1 MNVSRELSNDYYHFK
16 ANSKDVELQL
26 CISANFVS
34 IVSKISYQNFKKINT
49 TFFLKKSRVKFFF
62 LLFSI
67 SKIFTPLS
75 PREKKF
81 LKNGNTLNS
90 IASVDSTTIWNDCL
104 AIIQQEVD
112 ENSFATWF
120 KPIIPLRTDGEILTI
135 QVPSQF
141 FYEWLEDHF
150 VPVLKKAVH
159 QVLGKGGRLEYS
171 VVVDSGNKQSPPV
184 MVNYPNGN
192 GTNKNGNV
200 QPVNGSDVYSPF
212 SFRALN
218 PQTVNSRLNPNYT
231 FDNFIEGD
239 CNRLA
244 RSAGLAVSKKPGVTS
259 FNPLM
264 LYGGVGV
271 GKTHLVQAIGN
282 EIKKSL
288 PHKIVLYVDQNDF
301 TSQFLNALQ
310 NNKMQDFQNFYLQVD
325 LLILDDVQFLAGRE
339 KTQEI
344 FFHIFNQLHQS
355 GKQIIM
361 TSDCPPRDLKGF
373 QERLLSRFKWG
384 LTADL
389 QEPDFETKLAI
400 INKKMQSD
408 GIDIPKDVA
417 EYLAYSVDTNLRD
430 MEGVLNSLLFHAT
443 LLKKEI
449 DLELAKEV
457 LKNIVKEIQSDVS
470 VDYIQKT
477 VADYFKVELEA
488 MKGKV
493 KKREIVIPRQT
504 AMYFCKRYTQ
514 LTLALIGENF
524 GGRDHSTV
532 IHALES
538 VEDMM
543 KTDANFKNSI
553 EELTKKF
560 KSRISA

>member
-1 MNVSRELSNDYYHFK
+1 MVVDYGTVW
-16 ANSKDVELQL
+16 SD
-26 CISANFVS
+26 CI
-34 IVSKISYQNFKKINT
+34 
-49 TFFLKKSRVKFFF
+49 
-62 LLFSI
+62 
-67 SKIFTPLS
+67 
-75 PREKKF
+75 E
-81 LKNGNTLNS
+81 
-90 IASVDSTTIWNDCL
+90 
-104 AIIQQEVD
+104 IIKQEVD
-112 ENSFATWF
+112 EQSFQTWF
-120 KPIIPLRTDGEILTI
+120 KPIVPLGTENDVLTI

-141 FYEWLEDHF
+141 FYEWLEENY
-150 VPVLKKAVH
+150 VPVLKKAIH
-159 QVLGKGGRLEYS
+159 KVLGPSGRLEYS
-171 VVVDSGNKQSPPV
+171 VVVDSGNKLTPPV
-184 MVNYPNGN
+184 TVQYPNGS
-192 GTNKNGNV
+192 GVKRATNQVVNGN
-200 QPVNGSDVYSPF
+200 GHTEDYSPF
-212 SFRALN
+212 SFKVLN
-218 PQTVNSRLNPNYT
+218 PQTVNSRLNSNYR
-231 FDNFIEGD
+231 FDNFVEGD

-244 RSAGLAVSKKPGVTS
+244 RSAGVAVAKKPGVTS

-271 GKTHLVQAIGN
+271 GKTHLVQAVGN
-282 EIKKSL
+282 EIKRNMPEKV
-288 PHKIVLYVDQNDF
+288 VLYVDQNDF

-310 NNKMQDFQNFYLQVD
+310 NHKIQEFQNYYLQVD

-339 KTQEI
+339 KTQEM

-400 INKKMQSD
+400 IHNKMKSD
-408 GIDIPKDVA
+408 GVEMPREVA

-430 MEGVLNSLLFHAT
+430 MEGVLNSLMFHAT

-457 LKNIVKEIQSDVS
+457 MKNIVKEIQSDVS

-477 VADYFKVELEA
+477 VADFFKVELEA
-488 MKGKV
+488 MKGKI
-493 KKREIVIPRQT
+493 KKREIVIPRQV

-538 VEDMM
+538 VEDLM
-543 KTDANFKNSI
+543 KTDSNFKNSVD
-553 EELTKKF
+553 ELNKKL
-560 KSRISA
+560 KMRMAS

>member
-1 MNVSRELSNDYYHFK
+1 MEVSCGT
-16 ANSKDVELQL
+16 V
-26 CISANFVS
+26 
-34 IVSKISYQNFKKINT
+34 
-49 TFFLKKSRVKFFF
+49 
-62 LLFSI
+62 
-67 SKIFTPLS
+67 
-75 PREKKF
+75 
-81 LKNGNTLNS
+81 
-90 IASVDSTTIWNDCL
+90 WNDCL
-104 AIIQQEVD
+104 EVIRISVEE
-112 ENSFATWF
+112 ENFNTWF
-120 KPIIPLRTDGEILTI
+120 KPITPLRVEGDILTI

-141 FYEWLEDHF
+141 FYEWLEDNY
-150 VPVLKKAVH
+150 VSVLKKAIH
-159 QVLGKGGRLEYS
+159 TVLGPTGRLEYS
-171 VVVDSGNKQSPPV
+171 VVVDSGNQQAPPV
-184 MVNYPNGN
+184 AVSYPANGI
-192 GTNKNGNV
+192 GGRRTGSTPGGNF
-200 QPVNGSDVYSPF
+200 GADDYSPF
-212 SFRALN
+212 NLKAVN
-218 PQTVNSRLNPNYT
+218 PQNINSRLNPAYS
-231 FDNFIEGD
+231 FDNFVEGD

-244 RSAGLAVSKKPGVTS
+244 RSAGLAVAKKPGVTS

-271 GKTHLVQAIGN
+271 GKTHLVQAVGN
-282 EIKKSL
+282 EIKNNMPAKV
-288 PHKIVLYVDQNDF
+288 VLYVDQNDF
-301 TSQFLNALQ
+301 TNQFLNALQ
-310 NNKMQDFQNFYLQVD
+310 NHRLQDFQNFYLQVD

-339 KTQEI
+339 KTQEM

-400 INKKMQSD
+400 INRKMQAD
-408 GIDIPKDVA
+408 GIEIPTEVS

-430 MEGVLNSLLFHAT
+430 MEGVLNSLIFHAT

-457 LKNIVKEIQSDVS
+457 LKNIIKEIQSDVS
-470 VDYIQKT
+470 VDFIQKT
-477 VADYFKVELEA
+477 VAEYFKCDLDA

-493 KKREIVIPRQT
+493 KKREIVIPRQV
-504 AMYFCKRYTQ
+504 AMYFCKRFTQ

-543 KTDANFKNSI
+543 KTDANFKNSVD
-553 EELTKKF
+553 ELGKKL
-560 KSRISA
+560 KLRVL

>member
-1 MNVSRELSNDYYHFK
+1 M
-16 ANSKDVELQL
+16 
-26 CISANFVS
+26 
-34 IVSKISYQNFKKINT
+34 
-49 TFFLKKSRVKFFF
+49 
-62 LLFSI
+62 
-67 SKIFTPLS
+67 
-75 PREKKF
+75 
-81 LKNGNTLNS
+81 GN
-90 IASVDSTTIWNDCL
+90 A
-104 AIIQQEVD
+104 
-112 ENSFATWF
+112 
-120 KPIIPLRTDGEILTI
+120 
-135 QVPSQF
+135 
-141 FYEWLEDHF
+141 
-150 VPVLKKAVH
+150 
-159 QVLGKGGRLEYS
+159 GRLEYS
-171 VVVDSGNKQSPPV
+171 VIVDSGNQRNPPL

-192 GTNKNGNV
+192 GLKRNNLQQVTHNHTE
-200 QPVNGSDVYSPF
+200 DYSPF
-212 SFRALN
+212 SFKALN
-218 PQTVNSRLNPNYT
+218 PLTVNSRLNAMYT
-231 FDNFIEGD
+231 FDNFVEGD

-244 RSAGLAVSKKPGVTS
+244 RSAGVAVAKKPGVTS

-282 EIKKSL
+282 EIKKNL
-288 PHKIVLYVDQNDF
+288 PAKIVLYVDQNDF

-310 NNKMQDFQNFYLQVD
+310 NHKIQEFQNYYLQVD

-339 KTQEI
+339 KTQEM

-400 INKKMQSD
+400 IHNKMESD
-408 GIDIPKDVA
+408 GIEIPTEVA

-430 MEGVLNSLLFHAT
+430 MEGVLNSMIFHAT

-470 VDYIQKT
+470 VDFIQKT
-477 VADYFKVELEA
+477 VADYFKVDIELLKA
-488 MKGKV
+488 KV
-493 KKREIVIPRQT
+493 KKREIVIPRQL

-543 KTDANFKNSI
+543 KTDSNFKNSV
-553 EELTKKF
+553 EELTKKL
-560 KSRISA
+560 KVRMAS

>member
-1 MNVSRELSNDYYHFK
+1 MEVDCGTVWTDCLEVIKESVGE
-16 ANSKDVELQL
+16 E
-26 CISANFVS
+26 
-34 IVSKISYQNFKKINT
+34 NFK
-49 TFFLKKSRVKFFF
+49 
-62 LLFSI
+62 
-67 SKIFTPLS
+67 
-75 PREKKF
+75 
-81 LKNGNTLNS
+81 
-90 IASVDSTTIWNDCL
+90 
-104 AIIQQEVD
+104 
-112 ENSFATWF
+112 TWF
-120 KPIIPLRTDGEILTI
+120 NPIVPLRVDGDVLTI

-141 FYEWLEDHF
+141 FYEWLEDNY

-159 QVLGKGGRLEYS
+159 TVLGPTGRLEYS
-171 VVVDSGNKQSPPV
+171 VIVDSGNTSNPPV
-184 MVNYPNGN
+184 AVHYPNGM
-192 GTNKNGNV
+192 GNKRSN
-200 QPVNGSDVYSPF
+200 VNGVANEDYSPF
-212 SFRALN
+212 TFRAIN
-218 PQTVNSRLNPNYT
+218 THAVNSRLNPSYS

-244 RSAGLAVSKKPGVTS
+244 RSAGLAVAKKPGTTS

-282 EIKKSL
+282 EIKNNMPGKL
-288 PHKIVLYVDQNDF
+288 VLYVDQNDF
-301 TSQFLNALQ
+301 TTQFLNALQ
-310 NNKMQDFQNFYLQVD
+310 NNKLQDFQNFYLQVD
-325 LLILDDVQFLAGRE
+325 LLILDDVQFLSGRE

-344 FFHIFNQLHQS
+344 FFSIFNQLHQT

-400 INKKMQSD
+400 IHRKMQAD
-408 GIDIPKDVA
+408 GIEIPTEVA

-430 MEGVLNSLLFHAT
+430 MEGVLNSLIFHAT
-443 LLKKEI
+443 LLKKDI

-457 LKNIVKEIQSDVS
+457 LKNIIKEIQSDVS
-470 VDYIQKT
+470 VDFIQKT
-477 VADYFKVELEA
+477 VAEYFKVDLDSL
-488 MKGKV
+488 KSKI
-493 KKREIVIPRQT
+493 KKREIVIPRQV

-543 KTDANFKNSI
+543 KTDVNFKGSV
-553 EELTKKF
+553 EELGKKL
-560 KSRISA
+560 KLRMN

>member
-1 MNVSRELSNDYYHFK
+1 MVVDCSTVWSDCLEVIRQ
-16 ANSKDVELQL
+16 DVDE
-26 CISANFVS
+26 
-34 IVSKISYQNFKKINT
+34 QNFN
-49 TFFLKKSRVKFFF
+49 
-62 LLFSI
+62 
-67 SKIFTPLS
+67 
-75 PREKKF
+75 
-81 LKNGNTLNS
+81 
-90 IASVDSTTIWNDCL
+90 
-104 AIIQQEVD
+104 
-112 ENSFATWF
+112 TWF
-120 KPIIPLRTDGEILTI
+120 KPISPLKNEADVLTI

-141 FYEWLEDHF
+141 FYEWLEEHY
-150 VPVLKKAVH
+150 VPVLKKAIH
-159 QVLGKGGRLEYS
+159 QVMGPNGRLEYS
-171 VVVDSGNKQSPPV
+171 VVVDSGNHKNPPL

-192 GTNKNGNV
+192 GTKRYPFQTANGNA
-200 QPVNGSDVYSPF
+200 PHEDYSPF
-212 SFRALN
+212 TFKALN

-231 FDNFIEGD
+231 FDNFVEGD

-244 RSAGLAVSKKPGVTS
+244 RSAGVAVAKKPGVTS

-282 EIKKSL
+282 EIKRNL
-288 PHKIVLYVDQNDF
+288 PDKIVLYIDQNDF

-310 NNKMQDFQNFYLQVD
+310 NHKIQEFQNYYLQVD

-339 KTQEI
+339 KTQEM

-400 INKKMQSD
+400 IHNKMQSD
-408 GIDIPKDVA
+408 GIEIPTEVA

-443 LLKKEI
+443 LLKKDI

-457 LKNIVKEIQSDVS
+457 LKNIVKEIQADVS

-477 VADYFKVELEA
+477 VADYFKVELEQ
-488 MKGKV
+488 MKSKV
-493 KKREIVIPRQT
+493 KKREIVIPRQV

-543 KTDANFKNSI
+543 KTDANFKNSV
-553 EELTKKF
+553 EDLTKKF
-560 KSRISA
+560 KSRMTA

>member
-1 MNVSRELSNDYYHFK
+1 MVAD
-16 ANSKDVELQL
+16 
-26 CISANFVS
+26 C
-34 IVSKISYQNFKKINT
+34 T
-49 TFFLKKSRVKFFF
+49 TV
-62 LLFSI
+62 
-67 SKIFTPLS
+67 
-75 PREKKF
+75 
-81 LKNGNTLNS
+81 
-90 IASVDSTTIWNDCL
+90 WNDCL
-104 AIIQQEVD
+104 EIVKESVGE
-112 ENSFATWF
+112 ENFNTWF
-120 KPIIPLRTDGEILTI
+120 KPIVPLRVEGDVLTI

-141 FYEWLEDHF
+141 FYEWLEDNY
-150 VPVLKKAVH
+150 VTVLKKAVH
-159 QVLGKGGRLEYS
+159 KAIGPDGRLEYS
-171 VVVDSGNKQSPPV
+171 VIVDSGNTQNPPV
-184 MVNYPNGN
+184 TVNYPNGMNGKRTN
-192 GTNKNGNV
+192 GT
-200 QPVNGSDVYSPF
+200 DTDYSPF
-212 SFRALN
+212 TFRALN
-218 PQTVNSRLNPNYT
+218 PQTVNSRLNPSYS
-231 FDNFIEGD
+231 FDNFVEGD

-244 RSAGLAVSKKPGVTS
+244 RSAGVAVAKKPGVTS

-282 EIKKSL
+282 EIKNNM
-288 PHKIVLYVDQNDF
+288 PDKIVLYVDQNDF
-301 TSQFLNALQ
+301 TTQFLNALQ
-310 NNKMQDFQNFYLQVD
+310 NHKLQEFQNFYLQVD

-339 KTQEI
+339 KTQEM

-355 GKQIIM
+355 GKQVIM
-361 TSDCPPRDLKGF
+361 TSDCPPRDMKGF

-400 INKKMQSD
+400 IHRKMQAD
-408 GIDIPKDVA
+408 GIDIPTEVA

-430 MEGVLNSLLFHAT
+430 MEGVLNSLIFHAT

-449 DLELAKEV
+449 DLDLAKEV
-457 LKNIVKEIQSDVS
+457 LKNIIREIQSDVS
-470 VDYIQKT
+470 VDFIQKT
-477 VADYFKVELEA
+477 VSEYFKVDLDA

-493 KKREIVIPRQT
+493 KKREIVIPRQV

-543 KTDANFKNSI
+543 KTDSNFKASV
-553 EELTKKF
+553 EELGKKL
-560 KSRISA
+560 KMRMN

>member
-1 MNVSRELSNDYYHFK
+1 MEVITCTAVWNSCLEIIREGVD
-16 ANSKDVELQL
+16 E
-26 CISANFVS
+26 
-34 IVSKISYQNFKKINT
+34 QNFN
-49 TFFLKKSRVKFFF
+49 
-62 LLFSI
+62 
-67 SKIFTPLS
+67 
-75 PREKKF
+75 
-81 LKNGNTLNS
+81 
-90 IASVDSTTIWNDCL
+90 
-104 AIIQQEVD
+104 
-112 ENSFATWF
+112 TWF
-120 KPIIPLRTDGEILTI
+120 KPITPLRNDADVLTI

-141 FYEWLEDHF
+141 FYEWLEEHY
-150 VPVLKKAVH
+150 VPVLKKAIH
-159 QVLGKGGRLEYS
+159 EVLGINGRLEYS
-171 VVVDSGNKQSPPV
+171 VIVDSGNHRNPPL

-192 GTNKNGNV
+192 GLKRNDLQHVSGNLE
-200 QPVNGSDVYSPF
+200 DYSPF
-212 SFRALN
+212 SFKALN
-218 PQTVNSRLNPNYT
+218 PQTVNSRLNPTYT
-231 FDNFIEGD
+231 FDNFVEGD

-244 RSAGLAVSKKPGVTS
+244 RSAGVAVAKKPGVTS

-282 EIKKSL
+282 EIKRNL
-288 PHKIVLYVDQNDF
+288 PSKIVLYVDQNDF

-310 NNKMQDFQNFYLQVD
+310 NHKIQEFQNYYLQVD

-339 KTQEI
+339 KTQEM

-400 INKKMQSD
+400 IHNKMESD
-408 GIDIPKDVA
+408 GIEIPIEVA

-430 MEGVLNSLLFHAT
+430 MEGVLNSLIFHAT
-443 LLKKEI
+443 LLKKKI

-470 VDYIQKT
+470 VDFIQKI
-477 VADYFKVELEA
+477 VADYFKVDIELLKA
-488 MKGKV
+488 KV
-493 KKREIVIPRQT
+493 KRREIVIPRQL

-543 KTDANFKNSI
+543 KTDPNFKNSVD
-553 EELTKKF
+553 ELSKKL
-560 KSRISA
+560 KLRVAS

>member
-1 MNVSRELSNDYYHFK
+1 M
-16 ANSKDVELQL
+16 
-26 CISANFVS
+26 
-34 IVSKISYQNFKKINT
+34 
-49 TFFLKKSRVKFFF
+49 
-62 LLFSI
+62 
-67 SKIFTPLS
+67 
-75 PREKKF
+75 
-81 LKNGNTLNS
+81 
-90 IASVDSTTIWNDCL
+90 
-104 AIIQQEVD
+104 
-112 ENSFATWF
+112 
-120 KPIIPLRTDGEILTI
+120 
-135 QVPSQF
+135 
-141 FYEWLEDHF
+141 
-150 VPVLKKAVH
+150 
-159 QVLGKGGRLEYS
+159 
-171 VVVDSGNKQSPPV
+171 
-184 MVNYPNGN
+184 NGN
-192 GTNKNGNV
+192 GMHE
-200 QPVNGSDVYSPF
+200 DYSPF
-212 SFRALN
+212 SFKALN
-218 PQTVNSRLNPNYT
+218 PQTVNSRLNPAYT
-231 FDNFIEGD
+231 FNNFVEGD

-244 RSAGLAVSKKPGVTS
+244 RSAGVAVAKKPGTTS

-282 EIKKSL
+282 EIKKNL
-288 PHKIVLYVDQNDF
+288 PEKIVLYVDQNDF

-310 NNKMQDFQNFYLQVD
+310 NHKIQEFQNYYLQVD

-361 TSDCPPRDLKGF
+361 TSDCPPRDMKGF

-400 INKKMQSD
+400 IGNKMQSD
-408 GIDIPKDVA
+408 GIEIPTEVA

-470 VDYIQKT
+470 VDFIQKT
-477 VADYFKVELEA
+477 VADYFKVSLEQ
-488 MKGKV
+488 MKSKV
-493 KKREIVIPRQT
+493 KKREFVIPRQV

-514 LTLALIGENF
+514 LTLALIGGNF

-543 KTDANFKNSI
+543 KTDANFKNSVDD
-553 EELTKKF
+553 LTKKF
-560 KSRISA
+560 KSRMTGQ

>member
-1 MNVSRELSNDYYHFK
+1 MK
-16 ANSKDVELQL
+16 
-26 CISANFVS
+26 
-34 IVSKISYQNFKKINT
+34 
-49 TFFLKKSRVKFFF
+49 
-62 LLFSI
+62 
-67 SKIFTPLS
+67 
-75 PREKKF
+75 
-81 LKNGNTLNS
+81 S
-90 IASVDSTTIWNDCL
+90 IASVDSATIWNDCL
-104 AIIQQEVD
+104 AIIKLEVD
-112 ENSFATWF
+112 EHGFETWF
-120 KPIIPLRTDGEILTI
+120 KPIVPLRTNGEVLTI

-141 FYEWLEDHF
+141 FYEWLEDHY

-159 QVLGKGGRLEYS
+159 QVLGKSGRLEYS

-192 GTNKNGNV
+192 GTNKSGNV

-212 SFRALN
+212 SFKALN

-408 GIDIPKDVA
+408 GIEIPKEVA

-457 LKNIVKEIQSDVS
+457 LKNIVKEIQADVS

-488 MKGKV
+488 MKGKI

>member
-1 MNVSRELSNDYYHFK
+1 MEVN
-16 ANSKDVELQL
+16 
-26 CISANFVS
+26 C
-34 IVSKISYQNFKKINT
+34 T
-49 TFFLKKSRVKFFF
+49 TV
-62 LLFSI
+62 
-67 SKIFTPLS
+67 
-75 PREKKF
+75 
-81 LKNGNTLNS
+81 
-90 IASVDSTTIWNDCL
+90 WNDCL
-104 AIIQQEVD
+104 EIIRQSVD
-112 ENSFATWF
+112 EQNFNTWF
-120 KPIIPLRTDGEILTI
+120 KPIIPVRVEHDVLTI

-141 FYEWLEDHF
+141 FYEWLEEHY
-150 VPVLKKAVH
+150 VPVLKKAIH
-159 QVLGKGGRLEYS
+159 EVLGESGRLEYS
-171 VVVDSGNKQSPPV
+171 VIVDSGNHRNPPLL
-184 MVNYPNGN
+184 VNYPNGAGMKRSN
-192 GTNKNGNV
+192 AQVHNGNG
-200 QPVNGSDVYSPF
+200 NIEDYSPF
-212 SFRALN
+212 SFKALN
-218 PQTVNSRLNPNYT
+218 PQSVNSRLNPNYT
-231 FDNFIEGD
+231 FENFVEGD

-244 RSAGLAVSKKPGVTS
+244 RSAGIAVSKKPGVTS

-282 EIKKSL
+282 EIKKNL
-288 PHKIVLYVDQNDF
+288 PAKIVLYVDQNDF
-301 TSQFLNALQ
+301 TTQFLNALQ
-310 NNKMQDFQNFYLQVD
+310 NHKMQEFQNFYLQVD

-400 INKKMQSD
+400 IHNKMESD
-408 GIDIPKDVA
+408 GIEIPTEVA

-430 MEGVLNSLLFHAT
+430 MEGVLNSLIFHAT

-457 LKNIVKEIQSDVS
+457 LRNIVKEIQSDVS
-470 VDYIQKT
+470 VDFIQKM
-477 VADYFKVELEA
+477 VAEYFKVDIDSLKA
-488 MKGKV
+488 KV
-493 KKREIVIPRQT
+493 KKREIVIPRQL

-538 VEDMM
+538 VEDMI
-543 KTDANFKNSI
+543 KTDPNFKNSVD
-553 EELTKKF
+553 ELSKKL
-560 KSRISA
+560 KLRVAS

>member
-1 MNVSRELSNDYYHFK
+1 MEVD
-16 ANSKDVELQL
+16 
-26 CISANFVS
+26 C
-34 IVSKISYQNFKKINT
+34 
-49 TFFLKKSRVKFFF
+49 
-62 LLFSI
+62 
-67 SKIFTPLS
+67 
-75 PREKKF
+75 
-81 LKNGNTLNS
+81 GTL
-90 IASVDSTTIWNDCL
+90 WNDCL
-104 AIIQQEVD
+104 EIIR
-112 ENSFATWF
+112 ENVGEENFGTWF
-120 KPIIPLRTDGEILTI
+120 KPIVPVRVDGDVLTI

-141 FYEWLEDHF
+141 FYEWLEDNY
-150 VPVLKKAVH
+150 VPVLKKAINT
-159 QVLGKGGRLEYS
+159 VLGAGGRLEYS
-171 VVVDSGNKQSPPV
+171 VIVDSGNHQNPPV
-184 MVNYPNGN
+184 SVNYPNGARRN
-192 GTNKNGNV
+192 IAAGAGA
-200 QPVNGSDVYSPF
+200 DDYSPF
-212 SFRALN
+212 TFKALN
-218 PQTVNSRLNPNYT
+218 PQTVNSRLNPAYT
-231 FDNFIEGD
+231 FDNFVEGD

-244 RSAGLAVSKKPGVTS
+244 RSAGVAVAKKPGVTS

-282 EIKKSL
+282 EIKNNL
-288 PHKIVLYVDQNDF
+288 RDKIVLYVDQNDF
-301 TSQFLNALQ
+301 TNQFLGALQ
-310 NNKMQDFQNFYLQVD
+310 NHKLQEFQNFYLQVD

-339 KTQEI
+339 KTQEM

-400 INKKMQSD
+400 INRKMQAD
-408 GIDIPKDVA
+408 GIEIPTEVT

-430 MEGVLNSLLFHAT
+430 MEGVLNSLIFHAT

-457 LKNIVKEIQSDVS
+457 LKNIIKEIQSDVS
-470 VDYIQKT
+470 VDFIQKT
-477 VADYFKVELEA
+477 VAEYFKVDVEA
-488 MKGKV
+488 IKGKV
-493 KKREIVIPRQT
+493 KKREFVIPRQV

-543 KTDANFKNSI
+543 KTDVNFKSSV
-553 EELTKKF
+553 EELGKKL
-560 KSRISA
+560 KMRI

>member
-1 MNVSRELSNDYYHFK
+1 MVAD
-16 ANSKDVELQL
+16 
-26 CISANFVS
+26 C
-34 IVSKISYQNFKKINT
+34 T
-49 TFFLKKSRVKFFF
+49 TV
-62 LLFSI
+62 
-67 SKIFTPLS
+67 
-75 PREKKF
+75 
-81 LKNGNTLNS
+81 
-90 IASVDSTTIWNDCL
+90 WNDCL
-104 AIIQQEVD
+104 ETVKESVGE
-112 ENSFATWF
+112 ENFNTWF
-120 KPIIPLRTDGEILTI
+120 KPIVPLGVEGDVLTI

-141 FYEWLEDHF
+141 FYEWLEDNY
-150 VPVLKKAVH
+150 VATLKKALNKA
-159 QVLGKGGRLEYS
+159 LGPAARLEYS
-171 VVVDSGNKQSPPV
+171 VIVDSGNTQNPPV
-184 MVNYPNGN
+184 MVSYPNGMGGKRAGGN
-192 GTNKNGNV
+192 GLD
-200 QPVNGSDVYSPF
+200 SDYSPF
-212 SFRALN
+212 AFKALN
-218 PQTVNSRLNPNYT
+218 PQTVNSRLNPSYT
-231 FDNFIEGD
+231 FDNFVEGD

-244 RSAGLAVSKKPGVTS
+244 RSAGLAVAKKPGVTS

-282 EIKKSL
+282 EIRNSM
-288 PHKIVLYVDQNDF
+288 PSKIVLYVDQNDF
-301 TSQFLNALQ
+301 TTQFLNALQ
-310 NNKMQDFQNFYLQVD
+310 NHKLQDFQNFYLQVD

-339 KTQEI
+339 KTQEM

-355 GKQIIM
+355 GKQVIM
-361 TSDCPPRDLKGF
+361 TSDCPPRDMKGF

-400 INKKMQSD
+400 IHRKMQAD
-408 GIDIPKDVA
+408 GIDIPTEVA

-430 MEGVLNSLLFHAT
+430 MEGVLNSLIFHAT

-449 DLELAKEV
+449 DLDLAKEV
-457 LKNIVKEIQSDVS
+457 LKNIIKEIQSDVS
-470 VDYIQKT
+470 VDFIQKT
-477 VADYFKVELEA
+477 VSEYFKVNLES

-493 KKREIVIPRQT
+493 KKREIVIPRQV

-543 KTDANFKNSI
+543 KTDSNFKSSV
-553 EELTKKF
+553 EELGKKL
-560 KSRISA
+560 KMRMN

>member
-1 MNVSRELSNDYYHFK
+1 ME
-16 ANSKDVELQL
+16 VE
-26 CISANFVS
+26 S
-34 IVSKISYQNFKKINT
+34 
-49 TFFLKKSRVKFFF
+49 
-62 LLFSI
+62 
-67 SKIFTPLS
+67 
-75 PREKKF
+75 
-81 LKNGNTLNS
+81 G
-90 IASVDSTTIWNDCL
+90 TIWNDCL
-104 AIIQQEVD
+104 EIIRKEVD
-112 ENSFATWF
+112 EQNFSTWF
-120 KPIIPLRTDGEILTI
+120 KPIVPLRSDADVLTI

-141 FYEWLEDHF
+141 FYEWLEEHY
-150 VPVLKKAVH
+150 VPVLKKAIH
-159 QVLGKGGRLEYS
+159 SVLGEGARLEYS
-171 VVVDSGNKQSPPV
+171 VIVDSGNHHNPPL
-184 MVNYPNGN
+184 MVNYPNGA
-192 GTNKNGNV
+192 GMKRGAGLHAQNGNG
-200 QPVNGSDVYSPF
+200 NLDDYSPF
-212 SFRALN
+212 SFKALN
-218 PQTVNSRLNPNYT
+218 PHTVNSRLNPNYT
-231 FDNFIEGD
+231 LENFVEGD

-244 RSAGLAVSKKPGVTS
+244 RSAGVAVAKKPGVTS

-288 PHKIVLYVDQNDF
+288 PDKIVLYVDQNDF
-301 TSQFLNALQ
+301 TNQFLNALQ
-310 NNKMQDFQNFYLQVD
+310 NHKLQDFQNFYLQVD

-339 KTQEI
+339 KTQEM

-400 INKKMQSD
+400 IHNKMESD
-408 GIDIPKDVA
+408 GIEIPTEVA

-470 VDYIQKT
+470 VDFIQKT
-477 VADYFKVELEA
+477 VADYFKVSLDSLKA
-488 MKGKV
+488 KV
-493 KKREIVIPRQT
+493 KKREIVIPRQV

-543 KTDANFKNSI
+543 KADSNFKNSV
-553 EELTKKF
+553 EELSKKL
-560 KSRISA
+560 KLRMVS

>member
-1 MNVSRELSNDYYHFK
+1 ME
-16 ANSKDVELQL
+16 
-26 CISANFVS
+26 
-34 IVSKISYQNFKKINT
+34 
-49 TFFLKKSRVKFFF
+49 
-62 LLFSI
+62 
-67 SKIFTPLS
+67 
-75 PREKKF
+75 
-81 LKNGNTLNS
+81 
-90 IASVDSTTIWNDCL
+90 VDCGTAWTDCL
-104 AIIQQEVD
+104 EVIKESVGE
-112 ENSFATWF
+112 ENFNTWF
-120 KPIIPLRTDGEILTI
+120 RPIVPLKVEGDVLTI

-141 FYEWLEDHF
+141 FYEWLEDNY
-150 VPVLKKAVH
+150 VPVLKKALTT
-159 QVLGKGGRLEYS
+159 VLGPSGRLEYS
-171 VVVDSGNKQSPPV
+171 VIVDSGNTSNPPV
-184 MVNYPNGN
+184 AVHYPNGMGGKRPHSN
-192 GTNKNGNV
+192 GVG
-200 QPVNGSDVYSPF
+200 DEYSPF
-212 SFRALN
+212 QFKALN
-218 PQTVNSRLNPNYT
+218 PLTVNSRLNPAYT
-231 FDNFIEGD
+231 FENFVEGD

-244 RSAGLAVSKKPGVTS
+244 RSAGVAVAKKPGTTS

-282 EIKKSL
+282 EIRNNM
-288 PHKIVLYVDQNDF
+288 PNKIVLYVDQNDF
-301 TSQFLNALQ
+301 TTQFLNALQ
-310 NNKMQDFQNFYLQVD
+310 NHKLQEFQNFYLQVD

-361 TSDCPPRDLKGF
+361 TSDCPPRDMKGF

-400 INKKMQSD
+400 IHRKMQAD
-408 GIDIPKDVA
+408 GIDIPTEVA

-430 MEGVLNSLLFHAT
+430 MEGVLNSLIFHAT
-443 LLKKEI
+443 LLKKNI

-457 LKNIVKEIQSDVS
+457 LKNIIKEIQSDVS
-470 VDYIQKT
+470 VDFIQKT
-477 VADYFKVELEA
+477 VSEYFKVDLESL
-488 MKGKV
+488 KSKI
-493 KKREIVIPRQT
+493 KKREIVIPRQV

-543 KTDANFKNSI
+543 KTDPNFKLSVD
-553 EELTKKF
+553 ELGKKL
-560 KSRISA
+560 KLRMN

>member
-1 MNVSRELSNDYYHFK
+1 MSLKKIREIRGVGCFFV
-16 ANSKDVELQL
+16 A
-26 CISANFVS
+26 ANFYTFVTLPCFWGTKRFHLTPITMEVDS
-34 IVSKISYQNFKKINT
+34 ATVWTDCLEIIQKQIDEQNFN
-49 TFFLKKSRVKFFF
+49 
-62 LLFSI
+62 
-67 SKIFTPLS
+67 
-75 PREKKF
+75 
-81 LKNGNTLNS
+81 
-90 IASVDSTTIWNDCL
+90 
-104 AIIQQEVD
+104 
-112 ENSFATWF
+112 TWF
-120 KPIIPLRTDGEILTI
+120 KPIVPLRQEGDVLTI

-141 FYEWLEDHF
+141 FYEWLEENY
-150 VPVLKKAVH
+150 VPLLKKAIH
-159 QVLGKGGRLEYS
+159 SVLGENGRLEYS
-171 VVVDSGNKQSPPV
+171 VIVDSGNQRNPPLT
-184 MVNYPNGN
+184 VNYPNGK
-192 GTNKNGNV
+192 GKNGISGPAEANG
-200 QPVNGSDVYSPF
+200 NGSLDDYSPF
-212 SFRALN
+212 TLRTLD
-218 PQTVNSRLNPNYT
+218 PRTVNSRLNPSYT
-231 FDNFIEGD
+231 FENFVEGD

-244 RSAGLAVSKKPGVTS
+244 RSAGVAVAKKPGVTS

-282 EIKKSL
+282 EIKQKL
-288 PHKIVLYVDQNDF
+288 PGKIVLYVDQNDF
-301 TSQFLNALQ
+301 TNQFLNALQ
-310 NNKMQDFQNFYLQVD
+310 NHKLQDFQNFYLQVD

-339 KTQEI
+339 KTQEM
-344 FFHIFNQLHQS
+344 FFHIFNQLHQT

-400 INKKMQSD
+400 IHNKMQSD
-408 GIDIPKDVA
+408 GIQIPTEVA

-430 MEGVLNSLLFHAT
+430 MEGVLNSLIFHAT

-449 DLELAKEV
+449 DLDLAKEV

-470 VDYIQKT
+470 VDFIQKT
-477 VADYFKVELEA
+477 VGDYFRVEPDA

-493 KKREIVIPRQT
+493 KKREIVIPRQV

-543 KTDANFKNSI
+543 KTDPNFKNSVD
-553 EELTKKF
+553 ELAKKL
-560 KSRISA
+560 KMRMAS

>member
-1 MNVSRELSNDYYHFK
+1 ME
-16 ANSKDVELQL
+16 
-26 CISANFVS
+26 
-34 IVSKISYQNFKKINT
+34 
-49 TFFLKKSRVKFFF
+49 
-62 LLFSI
+62 
-67 SKIFTPLS
+67 
-75 PREKKF
+75 
-81 LKNGNTLNS
+81 
-90 IASVDSTTIWNDCL
+90 VDSTTAWNDCL
-104 AIIQQEVD
+104 EIIRQHVD
-112 ENSFATWF
+112 EQNFNTWF
-120 KPIIPLRTDGEILTI
+120 KPILPLRNEGDVLTI

-141 FYEWLEDHF
+141 FYEWLEEHY
-150 VPVLKKAVH
+150 VPVLKKAIH
-159 QVLGKGGRLEYS
+159 EVLGASGRLEYS
-171 VVVDSGNKQSPPV
+171 VIVDSGNQRNPPL

-192 GTNKNGNV
+192 GLKRNNLQQVTHHGNLE
-200 QPVNGSDVYSPF
+200 DYSPF
-212 SFRALN
+212 SFKALN
-218 PQTVNSRLNPNYT
+218 PLTVNSRLNAMYT
-231 FDNFIEGD
+231 FDNFVEGD

-244 RSAGLAVSKKPGVTS
+244 RSAGVAVAKKPGVTS

-282 EIKKSL
+282 EIKKNL
-288 PHKIVLYVDQNDF
+288 PSKIVLYVDQNDF

-310 NNKMQDFQNFYLQVD
+310 NHKIQEFQNYYLQVD
-325 LLILDDVQFLAGRE
+325 LLILDDVQFLASRE
-339 KTQEI
+339 KTQEM

-361 TSDCPPRDLKGF
+361 TSDCAPRDLKGF

-400 INKKMQSD
+400 IGNKMESD
-408 GIDIPKDVA
+408 GIEIPTEVA

-430 MEGVLNSLLFHAT
+430 MEGVLNSLIFHAT

-470 VDYIQKT
+470 VDFIQKT
-477 VADYFKVELEA
+477 VADYFKVDIELLKA
-488 MKGKV
+488 KV
-493 KKREIVIPRQT
+493 KKREIVIPRQL

-543 KTDANFKNSI
+543 KTDPNFKNSV
-553 EELTKKF
+553 EELSKKL
-560 KSRISA
+560 KLRMAS

>member
-1 MNVSRELSNDYYHFK
+1 MVAD
-16 ANSKDVELQL
+16 
-26 CISANFVS
+26 C
-34 IVSKISYQNFKKINT
+34 T
-49 TFFLKKSRVKFFF
+49 TV
-62 LLFSI
+62 
-67 SKIFTPLS
+67 
-75 PREKKF
+75 
-81 LKNGNTLNS
+81 
-90 IASVDSTTIWNDCL
+90 WNDCL
-104 AIIQQEVD
+104 EIVRESVGE
-112 ENSFATWF
+112 ENYNTWF
-120 KPIIPLRTDGEILTI
+120 KPIVPLRVEGDVLTI

-141 FYEWLEDHF
+141 FYEWLEDNY
-150 VPVLKKAVH
+150 VTTLKKAIH
-159 QVLGKGGRLEYS
+159 KVLGSDGRLEYS
-171 VVVDSGNKQSPPV
+171 VIVDSGNTKNPPV
-184 MVNYPNGN
+184 TVNYPNGMV
-192 GTNKNGNV
+192 GKRANGN
-200 QPVNGSDVYSPF
+200 GHDGDYSPF
-212 SFRALN
+212 TFRALN
-218 PQTVNSRLNPNYT
+218 PQTVNSRLNPSYS
-231 FDNFIEGD
+231 FDNFVEGD

-244 RSAGLAVSKKPGVTS
+244 RSAGVAVAKKPGVTS

-282 EIKKSL
+282 EIKNNM
-288 PHKIVLYVDQNDF
+288 PEKIVLYVDQNDF
-301 TSQFLNALQ
+301 TTQFLNALQ
-310 NNKMQDFQNFYLQVD
+310 NHKLQEFQNFYLQVD

-339 KTQEI
+339 KTQEM

-355 GKQIIM
+355 GKQVIM
-361 TSDCPPRDLKGF
+361 TSDCPPRDMKGF

-400 INKKMQSD
+400 IHRKMQAD
-408 GIDIPKDVA
+408 GIDIPTEVA

-430 MEGVLNSLLFHAT
+430 MEGVLNSLILNAT

-449 DLELAKEV
+449 DLDLAKEV
-457 LKNIVKEIQSDVS
+457 LKNIIKEIQSDVS
-470 VDYIQKT
+470 VDFIQKT
-477 VADYFKVELEA
+477 VSEYFKVNLDA

-493 KKREIVIPRQT
+493 KKREIVIPRQV

-543 KTDANFKNSI
+543 KTDSNFKSSV
-553 EELTKKF
+553 EELGKKL
-560 KSRISA
+560 KMRMN

>member
-1 MNVSRELSNDYYHFK
+1 MVIDCATVWS
-16 ANSKDVELQL
+16 
-26 CISANFVS
+26 
-34 IVSKISYQNFKKINT
+34 
-49 TFFLKKSRVKFFF
+49 
-62 LLFSI
+62 
-67 SKIFTPLS
+67 
-75 PREKKF
+75 
-81 LKNGNTLNS
+81 
-90 IASVDSTTIWNDCL
+90 DCL
-104 AIIQQEVD
+104 EIIRKEVD
-112 ENSFATWF
+112 EQDFNTWF
-120 KPIIPLRTDGEILTI
+120 KPINPLKNDGDVLTI

-141 FYEWLEDHF
+141 FYEWLEEHY
-150 VPVLKKAVH
+150 VPVLRSAIH
-159 QVLGKGGRLEYS
+159 QVLGPNGRLEYS
-171 VVVDSGNKQSPPV
+171 VVVDSGNQKNPPL

-192 GTNKNGNV
+192 GMKRNHLQPMNGN
-200 QPVNGSDVYSPF
+200 GAHEDYSPF
-212 SFRALN
+212 SFKALN
-218 PQTVNSRLNPNYT
+218 PQTVNSRLNPAYR
-231 FDNFIEGD
+231 FENFVEGD

-244 RSAGLAVSKKPGVTS
+244 RSAGVAVAKKPGTTS

-282 EIKKSL
+282 EIKKNL
-288 PHKIVLYVDQNDF
+288 PEKIVLYVDQNDF

-310 NNKMQDFQNFYLQVD
+310 NHKIQEFQNYYLQVD

-339 KTQEI
+339 KTQEM

-400 INKKMQSD
+400 IHNKMQSD
-408 GIDIPKDVA
+408 GIEIPTEVA

-443 LLKKEI
+443 LLKKDI

-470 VDYIQKT
+470 VDFIQKT
-477 VADYFKVELEA
+477 VADYFKVSLEQ
-488 MKGKV
+488 MKSKV
-493 KKREIVIPRQT
+493 KKREIVIPRQV

-514 LTLALIGENF
+514 LTLALIGGNF

-543 KTDANFKNSI
+543 KTDVNFKNTVD
-553 EELTKKF
+553 ELTKKF
-560 KSRISA
+560 KSRMQS

>member
-1 MNVSRELSNDYYHFK
+1 MMF
-16 ANSKDVELQL
+16 
-26 CISANFVS
+26 F
-34 IVSKISYQNFKKINT
+34 FKKIKDSGYCFLSLFFYIFVSLSNPEIENPMNT
-49 TFFLKKSRVKFFF
+49 MEVSSGTV
-62 LLFSI
+62 
-67 SKIFTPLS
+67 
-75 PREKKF
+75 
-81 LKNGNTLNS
+81 
-90 IASVDSTTIWNDCL
+90 WNDCL
-104 AIIQQEVD
+104 EVIRESVGE
-112 ENSFATWF
+112 ENFNTWF
-120 KPIIPLRTDGEILTI
+120 KPIVPLRVEGDVLTI

-141 FYEWLEDHF
+141 FYEWLEDNY
-150 VPVLKKAVH
+150 VPVLKKAIH
-159 QVLGKGGRLEYS
+159 TVLGPTGRLEYS
-171 VVVDSGNKQSPPV
+171 VVVDSGGKQAPPV
-184 MVNYPNGN
+184 AVNYPVNGANTRRSAVNGN
-192 GTNKNGNV
+192 F
-200 QPVNGSDVYSPF
+200 GSDDYSPF
-212 SFRALN
+212 TFKALN
-218 PQTVNSRLNPNYT
+218 PQNVNSRLNASYS
-231 FDNFIEGD
+231 FDNFVEGD

-244 RSAGLAVSKKPGVTS
+244 RSAGLAVAKKPGVTS

-282 EIKKSL
+282 EIKNNMPSKV
-288 PHKIVLYVDQNDF
+288 VLYVDQNDF
-301 TSQFLNALQ
+301 TTQFLNALQ
-310 NNKMQDFQNFYLQVD
+310 NHRIQDFQNFYLQVD

-339 KTQEI
+339 KTQEM

-355 GKQIIM
+355 GKQVIM

-400 INKKMQSD
+400 INRKMLAD
-408 GIDIPKDVA
+408 GIEIPTEVA

-430 MEGVLNSLLFHAT
+430 MEGVLNSLIFHAT

-457 LKNIVKEIQSDVS
+457 LKNIIKEIQSDVS
-470 VDYIQKT
+470 VDFIQKT
-477 VADYFKVELEA
+477 VADYFKVELDA

-493 KKREIVIPRQT
+493 KKREIVIPRQV

-543 KTDANFKNSI
+543 KTDPNFKASVD
-553 EELTKKF
+553 ELGKKL
-560 KSRISA
+560 KMRVS

>member
-1 MNVSRELSNDYYHFK
+1 ME
-16 ANSKDVELQL
+16 VE
-26 CISANFVS
+26 C
-34 IVSKISYQNFKKINT
+34 
-49 TFFLKKSRVKFFF
+49 
-62 LLFSI
+62 
-67 SKIFTPLS
+67 
-75 PREKKF
+75 
-81 LKNGNTLNS
+81 G
-90 IASVDSTTIWNDCL
+90 TIWNDCL
-104 AIIQQEVD
+104 EIIRKEVD
-112 ENSFATWF
+112 EQNFNTWF
-120 KPIIPLRTDGEILTI
+120 KPIVPLRSDGDALTI

-141 FYEWLEDHF
+141 FYEWLEEHY
-150 VPVLKKAVH
+150 VPVLRKAVH
-159 QVLGKGGRLEYS
+159 GVLGSEGRLEYS
-171 VVVDSGNKQSPPV
+171 VIVDSGNHHNPPL
-184 MVNYPNGN
+184 MVNYPNGAGMKRSGGAQN
-192 GTNKNGNV
+192 QNGNG
-200 QPVNGSDVYSPF
+200 NLENYSPF
-212 SFRALN
+212 SFKALD
-218 PQTVNSRLNPNYT
+218 PRTVNSRLNPSYS
-231 FDNFIEGD
+231 FDNFVEGD

-244 RSAGLAVSKKPGVTS
+244 RSAGLAVAKKPGVTS

-271 GKTHLVQAIGN
+271 GKTHLVQSIGN
-282 EIKKSL
+282 EIKKNL
-288 PHKIVLYVDQNDF
+288 PDKIVLYVDQNDF
-301 TSQFLNALQ
+301 TNQFLNALQ
-310 NNKMQDFQNFYLQVD
+310 NHKLQEFQNFYLQVD

-339 KTQEI
+339 KTQEM

-361 TSDCPPRDLKGF
+361 TSDCAPRDLKGF

-400 INKKMQSD
+400 IHNKMESD
-408 GIDIPKDVA
+408 GIDIPTEVA

-430 MEGVLNSLLFHAT
+430 MEGVLNSLMFHAT

-470 VDYIQKT
+470 VDFIQKT
-477 VADYFKVELEA
+477 VADYFKVSLDSLKA
-488 MKGKV
+488 KV
-493 KKREIVIPRQT
+493 KKREIVIPRQV

-543 KTDANFKNSI
+543 KADSNFKNSV
-553 EELTKKF
+553 EELSKKL
-560 KSRISA
+560 KLRMVS

>member
-1 MNVSRELSNDYYHFK
+1 ME
-16 ANSKDVELQL
+16 VET
-26 CISANFVS
+26 ATV
-34 IVSKISYQNFKKINT
+34 
-49 TFFLKKSRVKFFF
+49 
-62 LLFSI
+62 
-67 SKIFTPLS
+67 
-75 PREKKF
+75 
-81 LKNGNTLNS
+81 
-90 IASVDSTTIWNDCL
+90 WNDCL
-104 AIIQQEVD
+104 DIIKQEVD
-112 ENSFATWF
+112 EQSFSTWF
-120 KPIIPLRTDGEILTI
+120 KPISPLRNEGDVLTI

-141 FYEWLEDHF
+141 FYEWLEEHY

-159 QVLGKGGRLEYS
+159 QVLGENGRLEYS
-171 VVVDSGNKQSPPV
+171 VIVDSGNHLNPPLL
-184 MVNYPNGN
+184 VNYPNGN
-192 GTNKNGNV
+192 GFKKSNA
-200 QPVNGSDVYSPF
+200 QAVNGHEEYSPF
-212 SFRALN
+212 SFKALN
-218 PQTVNSRLNPNYT
+218 PQTVNSRLNPNYS
-231 FDNFIEGD
+231 FDNFVEGD

-244 RSAGLAVSKKPGVTS
+244 RSAGVAVAKKPGVTS

-282 EIKKSL
+282 EIKKNL
-288 PHKIVLYVDQNDF
+288 PEKIVLYVDQNDF

-310 NNKMQDFQNFYLQVD
+310 NHKMQEFQNFYLQVD

-400 INKKMQSD
+400 IHNKMQSD
-408 GIDIPKDVA
+408 GIEIPTEVA
-417 EYLAYSVDTNLRD
+417 EYLAFSVDTNLRD

-457 LKNIVKEIQSDVS
+457 LKNIVKEIQADVS
-470 VDYIQKT
+470 VDFIQKT

-488 MKGKV
+488 MKSKV

-543 KTDANFKNSI
+543 KTDANYKNSVD
-553 EELTKKF
+553 ELTKKF
-560 KSRISA
+560 KSRMSG